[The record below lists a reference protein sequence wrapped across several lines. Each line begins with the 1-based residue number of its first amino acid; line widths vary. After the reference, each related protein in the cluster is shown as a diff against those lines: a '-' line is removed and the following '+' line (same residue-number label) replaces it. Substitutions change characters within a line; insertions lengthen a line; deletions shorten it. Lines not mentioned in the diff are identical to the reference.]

1 MFSLLLS
8 SFLLYSVIS
17 MMMNAKRQ
25 KLLQKLEEDKR
36 RADELF
42 EKKYPTP
49 VELQRTLDIRGTR
62 GPALMKKEM

>member
-1 MFSLLLS
+1 
-8 SFLLYSVIS
+8 